1 MKKDSILPK
10 NSPAKTFK
18 EIAKNPLEDIEYI
31 KNIERQLKKRRGY
44 VFKMPK
50 PGTPVILMFS
60 GGLDSTT
67 ICDILLRKYGL
78 QVYPLHLRRGQIRM
92 PIEEK
97 AVADLSK
104 YFSKEFP
111 KLYHQPQIVNA
122 FIPPL
127 EFRFDVTAHAESK
140 ANKKNKQWLGIPMY
154 TSMAAEYAVN
164 YAIYLEKTKGIKIRN
179 IFFGIMSKDGLVM
192 KYETLTFL
200 RSVTNH
206 ICQLMGDYSWQVSS
220 LPVEKE
226 LGYYFD
232 KEPLIQWCAE
242 YNLPIHKSFSCLD
255 PHYFHCGSC
264 YYCQR
269 RKNITK
275 EIGVKDDTFYIDEQP
290 FSKPTQIIDKILY
303 VREYT
308 KFFVKINKTFFK
320 YFIKYFFGR

>member
-1 MKKDSILPK
+1 MKKDNILPQDT
-10 NSPAKTFK
+10 PLKTFNK
-18 EIAKNPLEDIEYI
+18 IKKNPLEDIEYI
-31 KNIERQLKKRRGY
+31 KNVEKQLIKRRGY
-44 VFKMPK
+44 IFKMPK
-50 PGTPVILMFS
+50 KKTPVILMFS

-78 QVYPLHLRRGQIRM
+78 QVFPLHLRRGQIRM

-104 YFSKEFP
+104 YFSKKFP

-127 EFRFDVTAHAESK
+127 EFRFDVTAHAEVK
-140 ANKKNKQWLGIPMY
+140 ANKKNDQWLGIPMY

-164 YAIYLEKTKGIKIRN
+164 YAVHLEKSQGIKIRD

-200 RSVTNH
+200 RSATNH

-232 KEPLIQWCAE
+232 KEPLIQWCAK
-242 YNLPIHKSFSCLD
+242 YKVPIHKSFSCLD
-255 PHYFHCGSC
+255 PHYFHCGHC
-264 YYCQR
+264 YYCKR
-269 RKNITK
+269 RKNISKKTG
-275 EIGVKDDTFYIDEQP
+275 EKDNTFYINGHKQYKLI
-290 FSKPTQIIDKILY
+290 FLIDKILY
-303 VREYT
+303 SYEYL
-308 KFFVKINKTFFK
+308 KFFFKINKAFFK
-320 YFIKYFFGR
+320 YFLKYFFGR